1 MARSRTTNVLLALVL
16 IALIVDIAVT
26 LAKPTPALAERGV
39 QKGEVAA
46 QAQATA
52 DQVNNARVLGDIASA
67 LREVASSNKDIA
79 SAIREHSR
87 ATDRIARSVQS
98 VADSGSAQ

>member
-1 MARSRTTNVLLALVL
+1 MARTRTTNLLLALAL
-16 IALIVDIAVT
+16 IALIVDIAVS

-46 QAQATA
+46 EAQATA
-52 DQVNNARVLGDIASA
+52 DQVNNARVLGEIASA

-79 SAIREHSR
+79 SAIREHARS
-87 ATDRIARSVQS
+87 TDRIARSVQG
-98 VADSGSAQ
+98 VADSGKAE